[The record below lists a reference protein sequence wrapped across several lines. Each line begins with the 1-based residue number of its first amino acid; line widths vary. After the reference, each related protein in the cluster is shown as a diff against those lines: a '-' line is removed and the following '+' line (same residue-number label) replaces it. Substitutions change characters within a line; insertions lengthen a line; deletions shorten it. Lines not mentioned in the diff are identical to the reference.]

1 MLGDNAVF
9 GSVEL
14 RSPSLINRR
23 KASTSGK
30 DQPAAD
36 VPPESKDEWRFYL
49 FADAGHLTLNDPLPE
64 QIDQISLVSVGLG
77 SRFSIKD
84 HFHASLDAG
93 MPLRDAGIVEEGDWL
108 MTFRLWTDF

>member
-1 MLGDNAVF
+1 MQAPPRRRRRRPPFRRRQLI
-9 GSVEL
+9 
-14 RSPSLINRR
+14 RSPWDYID
-23 KASTSGK
+23 K
-30 DQPAAD
+30 
-36 VPPESKDEWRFYL
+36 
-49 FADAGHLTLNDPLPE
+49 LPE
-64 QIDQISLVSVGLG
+64 QIDEISLVSVGLG